1 MNHETHIQPKQAK
14 ESPQIRIPCSNEN
27 SGRPQG
33 HSPSQKCGQKA
44 TGCLSKSFGLKKRFE
59 FQSVKA
65 QGNRLVGR
73 FLCIDQKKGAPLRFG
88 ITVSKKYGN
97 SPERNRF
104 KRLVRESFRTA
115 RHLLPQDSEL
125 NISPR
130 NFAKHAK
137 MSDIQNEMLHLL
149 K

>member
-1 MNHETHIQPKQAK
+1 MKYETHIQPKQAK
-14 ESPQIRIPCSNEN
+14 ESTQVRIPCPDEN

-33 HSPSQKCGQKA
+33 HSPSQKCGQKTA
-44 TGCLSKSFGLKKRFE
+44 RGLSKSFILKKRFE
-59 FQSVKA
+59 FRSVKEK
-65 QGNRLVGR
+65 GNRLVGR
-73 FLCIDQKKGAPLRFG
+73 FICIDQKKGAPLRFG

-130 NFAKHAK
+130 NFAKQAK
-137 MSDIQNEMLHLL
+137 MVDIQNEMLHLL
-149 K
+149 S

>member
-1 MNHETHIQPKQAK
+1 M
-14 ESPQIRIPCSNEN
+14 
-27 SGRPQG
+27 
-33 HSPSQKCGQKA
+33 
-44 TGCLSKSFGLKKRFE
+44 LLKKRCE
-59 FQSVKA
+59 FKSVREK
-65 QGNRLVGR
+65 GNRLIGR

-88 ITVSKKYGN
+88 ITVSKKFGN

-115 RHLLPQDSEL
+115 LHLLPQDSEL

-137 MSDIQNEMLHLL
+137 MNDIQNELLSLL